1 MDGIYKENSL
11 AQSLVASV
19 QLNLPGTVSKLSA
32 KMRFIDKIA
41 PVLKKAGLVKNV
53 ITVPSISVKVTGIS
67 TAHRAIPAFGGIL
80 YISAAVGQ
88 DVYIQNGSIH
98 KTRQDSSVEMD
109 EIDDFDFS
117 KKIRLIEI
125 RNAYKILSKTLENPD
140 CSEVILLEAPL
151 MLDRSDVP
159 PTERI
164 EVVEQFS
171 KTVKL
176 LEDFWNKYQ
185 SRIYPY
191 NKNGIKLISV
201 GSGKL
206 GAIISALG
214 SEHREFIVDNI
225 DYDQLTEILK
235 PEMLGKVKSLGVKRL
250 LNGIMNEY
258 CRSAAFQ
265 AEAINPDTRFEPE
278 KIRQF
283 GLMSMHV
290 KAGLKT
296 SPVLLEML
304 GTVIDWK
311 SSDLDQIASIYTSLY
326 SLNQAKAHPLPL
338 WYAKYALKPIISKP
352 GILEYY
358 KSQAREM
365 LNNEEIDK
373 IWQQDLELFED

>member
-1 MDGIYKENSL
+1 MDGMNKETSL

-41 PVLKKAGLVKNV
+41 PILRNAGLVKN
-53 ITVPSISVKVTGIS
+53 ISPVPSISLKVTGIT
-67 TAHRAIPAFGGIL
+67 TAHRAIQAFGGIL
-80 YISAAVGQ
+80 YISAAIGQ
-88 DVYIQNGSIH
+88 DVFIKNGSIH

-109 EIDDFDFS
+109 EIDDFDYS

-125 RNAYKILSKTLENPD
+125 QNAYSVLSRTLENPD
-140 CSEVILLEAPL
+140 CSEVILIEAPL

-159 PTERI
+159 PTERT
-164 EVVEQFS
+164 EVVEEFL
-171 KTVKL
+171 KTIRI
-176 LEDFWNKYQ
+176 LEEFWIKYK
-185 SRIYPY
+185 SRIYPF
-191 NKNGIKLISV
+191 NKKGIKLISV

-206 GAIISALG
+206 GAILFALG
-214 SEHREFIVDNI
+214 NEHRDYILDKI
-225 DYDQLTEILK
+225 DYEQLKEIIEPK
-235 PEMLGKVKSLGVKRL
+235 MIGKIKSLGAKRMV
-250 LNGIMNEY
+250 NGIMNEF

-278 KIRQF
+278 NIRPF

-296 SPVLLEML
+296 TPVLLEML
-304 GTVIDWK
+304 GTVQDWT
-311 SSDLDQIASIYTSLY
+311 SNDLDQISSIYTSLFT
-326 SLNQAKAHPLPL
+326 LDQARALPLPL

>member
-1 MDGIYKENSL
+1 MIGINKETSL

-41 PVLKKAGLVKNV
+41 PVLRNAGLVKN
-53 ITVPSISVKVTGIS
+53 IAPIPSISVKVTGIA

-80 YISAAVGQ
+80 YISAAISQ
-88 DVYIQNGSIH
+88 DVFIKNGSIH

-109 EIDDFDFS
+109 EIDDFDYS

-125 RNAYKILSKTLENPD
+125 QNAYAVLTRTLDNPD
-140 CSEVILLEAPL
+140 CSEFILIEAPI

-171 KTVKL
+171 KTVKII
-176 LEDFWNKYQ
+176 EDFWIKYK
-185 SRIYPY
+185 SRIYPF
-191 NKNGIKLISV
+191 NKNGIRLISV

-206 GAIISALG
+206 GAILFALG
-214 SEHREFIVDNI
+214 TEHRDFIVDMIN
-225 DYDQLTEILK
+225 YEQLTEIVEPK
-235 PEMLGKVKSLGVKRL
+235 MIGKIKSLGVKRL
-250 LNGIMNEY
+250 INGIMNEF

-278 KIRQF
+278 SIRPL

-290 KAGLKT
+290 KAGFKT
-296 SPVLLEML
+296 PPVMLEML
-304 GTVIDWK
+304 GTVNDWT
-311 SSDLDQIASIYTSLY
+311 SGDLDDIASIYTSLFT
-326 SLNQAKAHPLPL
+326 LDQARALPLPL